1 MKIAIIYFSGTGNTA
16 HMAQA
21 VLSGAQSVSGTE
33 AELLAISGADI
44 TEGRYVNDSIL
55 EKLDAAD
62 AIIFGS
68 PTYMG
73 GPAAQFKAFADAT
86 GGRWYTQGW
95 TGKLA
100 AGFTVSASPSGDK
113 LGTLQ
118 YFNILAAQ
126 HGMIWVGLGQLPQ
139 LAPEG
144 INRLGAY
151 LGVMGQAAAAPPNDL
166 DLATGK
172 ALGER
177 VAKVAQRLV

>member
-21 VLSGAQSVSGTE
+21 VLAGAHSVSGTE
-33 AELLAISGADI
+33 AELFAISGSDI

-86 GGRWYTQGW
+86 GGRWYSQGW
-95 TGKLA
+95 SGKLA

-113 LGTLQ
+113 SGTLQ
-118 YFNILAAQ
+118 YFTILAAQ

-151 LGVMGQAAAAPPNDL
+151 LGVMGQAAATPPNDL

-177 VAKVAQRLV
+177 VAKVAQKLV